1 MNNVLDGNCV
11 RAGGPHTDGSTV
23 LLSSMEET
31 NH

>member
-23 LLSSMEET
+23 LLLSLI
-31 NH
+31 HI